1 MSTSEPHHASPA
13 SFVYFAVT
21 MFLVGMEMAETGA
34 ALERMTTA
42 LDLTPSQQGLLVSL
56 RFLGGLVVGLL
67 LWAGHAHVRFKEALG
82 VALILVVVS
91 GPFLLFHSYGA
102 ALTVA
107 ILRGLS
113 MGAVIP
119 LSGMFAAA
127 QRRWKPGQVA
137 ATVNAT
143 LSAGMVLL
151 SLFATVL
158 AATMD
163 VSWEAYWVPASV
175 LGAVLLL
182 VLPFVVFPRS
192 GAGARAGAGAG
203 GGPSVAADAG
213 GGPGAVTPERRRAH
227 RGSDGPIAGT
237 TWTYAAAGLLLV
249 GSEGVLLGLMP
260 AQTVLASGTRAGGE
274 LLALYL
280 MAGVLVGRT
289 AGTWLFSRFATVRVL
304 TGSIAVLAAAAVV
317 WTVFPS
323 VAPAMLFVLGCATA
337 NLFPG
342 IISHISHERP
352 ESAGATIASIGWTGG
367 LGGAVVPSLAGAALG
382 AGLSVRLLTLF
393 VIIPSLG
400 AYLLA
405 RTVGTGRTGAV
416 DA

>member
-13 SFVYFAVT
+13 SFIFFAAT

-56 RFLGGLVVGLL
+56 RFVGGLVVGLL

-82 VALILVVVS
+82 AALILVVVS

-102 ALTVA
+102 ALVVA

-137 ATVNAT
+137 ASVNAT

-163 VSWEAYWVPASV
+163 VAWEAYWVPASV

-182 VLPFVVFPRS
+182 VLPLVVFPVS
-192 GAGARAGAGAG
+192 GAGAGAG
-203 GGPSVAADAG
+203 PSVVAGAGAGSRAA
-213 GGPGAVTPERRRAH
+213 TRERGRAH
-227 RGSDGPIAGT
+227 RGVRGPIGGT

-260 AQTVLASGTRAGGE
+260 AQTVLASGIRAGGE

-304 TGSIAVLAAAAVV
+304 TGSVAVLSAAAVG
-317 WTVFPS
+317 WTLFPS
-323 VAPAMLFVLGCATA
+323 LASAMLFVLGCATA

-367 LGGAVVPSLAGAALG
+367 LGGTVVPSVAGAALG
-382 AGLSVRLLTLF
+382 AGFPVRLLTLF
-393 VIIPSLG
+393 VIIPTLG

-405 RTVGTGRTGAV
+405 RTVGSSRAGAV

>member
-1 MSTSEPHHASPA
+1 MSTSEPHRASSA
-13 SFVYFAVT
+13 SFVFFAVT

-56 RFLGGLVVGLL
+56 RFVGGLVVGLL

-82 VALILVVVS
+82 AALILVAVS
-91 GPFLLFHSYGA
+91 GPFLLLHSYGA

-143 LSAGMVLL
+143 LSAGMVVL

-158 AATMD
+158 AATIE

-203 GGPSVAADAG
+203 GGPGVAAGARAGAGADDGADAG
-213 GGPGAVTPERRRAH
+213 GATPERRRAH
-227 RGSDGPIAGT
+227 REGVGPIAGT
-237 TWTYAAAGLLLV
+237 TWAYAAAGLLLV
-249 GSEGVLLGLMP
+249 GSESVLLGLMP
-260 AQTVLASGTRAGGE
+260 AQTVFASGSGAGGE

-289 AGTWLFSRFATVRVL
+289 AGAWLFSRFATVRVL
-304 TGSIAVLAAAAVV
+304 TV
-317 WTVFPS
+317 
-323 VAPAMLFVLGCATA
+323 
-337 NLFPG
+337 
-342 IISHISHERP
+342 
-352 ESAGATIASIGWTGG
+352 
-367 LGGAVVPSLAGAALG
+367 
-382 AGLSVRLLTLF
+382 F

-400 AYLLA
+400 AYFLA
-405 RTVGTGRTGAV
+405 RTVGSSRAGAV

>member
-13 SFVYFAVT
+13 SFIFFALT
-21 MFLVGMEMAETGA
+21 MFLVGMEIAETGA
-34 ALERMTTA
+34 ALERMTRT
-42 LDLTPSQQGLLVSL
+42 LGLTPSQQGLLVSL
-56 RFLGGLVVGLL
+56 RFAGGLVVGLL
-67 LWAGHAHVRFKEALG
+67 LWAGHAHVRFKQALAA
-82 VALILVVVS
+82 ALILVVLS
-91 GPFLLFHSYGA
+91 GPFLLFASYKA
-102 ALTVA
+102 ALAVA

-113 MGAVIP
+113 MGVVIP

-163 VSWEAYWVPASV
+163 VRWQAYWAPASV
-175 LGAVLLL
+175 LGAALLL
-182 VLPFVVFPRS
+182 LLPFVGFPRAAS
-192 GAGARAGAGAG
+192 GVSPGGDGAEGTRATG
-203 GGPSVAADAG
+203 
-213 GGPGAVTPERRRAH
+213 ERRLTNRRTH
-227 RGSDGPIAGT
+227 GPIART

-260 AQTVLASGTRAGGE
+260 AQTVLASGTGAGGE

-289 AGTWLFSRFATVRVL
+289 AGTWLFDRYATVRVL
-304 TGSIAVLAAAAVV
+304 TGSIAVLVAAAIAWTAV
-317 WTVFPS
+317 PS
-323 VAPAMLFVLGCATA
+323 IAPAMLFVLGCATA

-342 IISHISHERP
+342 MISHISHERP
-352 ESAGATIASIGWTGG
+352 ASAGATIASIGWTGG
-367 LGGAVVPSLAGAALG
+367 LGGTVVPSLAGAALG
-382 AGLSVRLLTLF
+382 AGLSVRLLTVF
-393 VIIPSLG
+393 VILPSLG
-400 AYLLA
+400 AYLLT
-405 RTVGTGRTGAV
+405 RMVGSSRAGGV

>member
-1 MSTSEPHHASPA
+1 
-13 SFVYFAVT
+13 

-34 ALERMTTA
+34 ALERMTA
-42 LDLTPSQQGLLVSL
+42 AFDLTPSQQGLLVSL
-56 RFLGGLVVGLL
+56 RFVGGLVVGLL

-82 VALILVVVS
+82 AALILVVVS
-91 GPFLLFHSYGA
+91 GPFLLLHSYEA
-102 ALTVA
+102 AVTIA

-113 MGAVIP
+113 MGVVIP

-158 AATMD
+158 AATME
-163 VSWEAYWVPASV
+163 VSWEAYWVPASA

-182 VLPFVVFPRS
+182 MLPFVVFPRS
-192 GAGARAGAGAG
+192 GAGAGAG
-203 GGPSVAADAG
+203 
-213 GGPGAVTPERRRAH
+213 
-227 RGSDGPIAGT
+227 DGPIAGT

-260 AQTVLASGTRAGGE
+260 AQTVLASGTGAGGE

-280 MAGVLVGRT
+280 MGGVLVGRT
-289 AGTWLFSRFATVRVL
+289 AGTWLFNRFAPVRVL
-304 TGSIAVLAAAAVV
+304 TGSIVVLAAAAIG

-323 VAPAMLFVLGCATA
+323 VAPAMLFVHGCATA

-367 LGGAVVPSLAGAALG
+367 LGGTVVPSLAGAALG
-382 AGLSVRLLTLF
+382 VGFPVRLLTVF

-405 RTVGTGRTGAV
+405 RTVGSSRAGAV

>member
-13 SFVYFAVT
+13 SFVFFAVT
-21 MFLVGMEMAETGA
+21 MFLVGMEIAETGA
-34 ALERMTTA
+34 ALERMTRA
-42 LDLTPSQQGLLVSL
+42 LELTPSQQGLLVSL
-56 RFLGGLVVGLL
+56 RFVGGLVVGLL
-67 LWAGHAHVRFKEALG
+67 LWAGHARVRFKEALG

-91 GPFLLFHSYGA
+91 GPFLLLHSYQA
-102 ALTVA
+102 VLTVA

-158 AATMD
+158 AATME

-175 LGAVLLL
+175 LAAVLLL
-182 VLPFVVFPRS
+182 LLPFVVFPRS
-192 GAGARAGAGAG
+192 GAGGGAGADA
-203 GGPSVAADAG
+203 SVVADAA
-213 GGPGAVTPERRRAH
+213 GATREGRRAH
-227 RGSDGPIAGT
+227 RRAHGPIVRT

-304 TGSIAVLAAAAVV
+304 TGSIVVLAAAAIG

-323 VAPAMLFVLGCATA
+323 IAPAMLFVLGCATA

-352 ESAGATIASIGWTGG
+352 ASAGATIASMGWTGG
-367 LGGAVVPSLAGAALG
+367 LGGTVVPSLAGAALG
-382 AGLSVRLLTLF
+382 AGFPVRLLTVF

-405 RTVGTGRTGAV
+405 RTVGRSGAGAV

>member
-1 MSTSEPHHASPA
+1 MSTSDPHHASPA
-13 SFVYFAVT
+13 SFLFFAVT

-34 ALERMTTA
+34 ALERMTRT
-42 LDLTPSQQGLLVSL
+42 LGLTPSQQGLLVSL
-56 RFLGGLVVGLL
+56 RFAGGLVVGLV
-67 LWAGHAHVRFKEALG
+67 LWAGHAHVRFKQALG
-82 VALILVVVS
+82 AALILVVVS
-91 GPFLLFHSYGA
+91 GPFLLFSSYEA
-102 ALTVA
+102 ALAVA

-158 AATMD
+158 AATTN
-163 VSWEAYWVPASV
+163 VRWEAYWVPASV
-175 LGAVLLL
+175 LGAALLL
-182 VLPFVVFPRS
+182 LLPFVVFPR
-192 GAGARAGAGAG
+192 AGAGYTTG
-203 GGPSVAADAG
+203 TREP
-213 GGPGAVTPERRRAH
+213 RRTHRHAH
-227 RGSDGPIAGT
+227 GPIVRT
-237 TWTYAAAGLLLV
+237 TWTYAAASLLLV

-289 AGTWLFSRFATVRVL
+289 AGTWLFHRFATVRVL
-304 TGSIAVLAAAAVV
+304 TGSIAVLAAAAVG
-317 WTVFPS
+317 WTAVPS
-323 VAPAMLFVLGCATA
+323 IAPAMLFVLGCATA

-342 IISHISHERP
+342 MISHISHERP
-352 ESAGATIASIGWTGG
+352 ASAGATIAAMGWTGG
-367 LGGAVVPSLAGAALG
+367 LGGTVVPSLAGAALG
-382 AGLSVRLLTLF
+382 AGLPVRLLTVF
-393 VIIPSLG
+393 VILPSLG

-405 RTVGTGRTGAV
+405 RSVGTSR
-416 DA
+416 